1 MYPVM
6 TDRKDPD
13 EVTLTDRAE
22 RISLE
27 GNINNR
33 SGIIKRP
40 IDDHIRGFIRI
51 PDGYRYEWEEETNM
65 AKYVIRFPFI
75 KRGKNAALLRRCTAF
90 GNGEKRT
97 WK

>member
-1 MYPVM
+1 MPVMYPEM
-6 TDRKDPD
+6 KDRKDPD
-13 EVTLTDRAE
+13 AVTLTDRAE

-51 PDGYRYEWEEETNM
+51 PDGYRYEYEG
-65 AKYVIRFPFI
+65 VQ
-75 KRGKNAALLRRCTAF
+75 LLGMVRKEL
-90 GNGEKRT
+90 GNDYEVRYGLDWIYPSDE
-97 WK
+97 